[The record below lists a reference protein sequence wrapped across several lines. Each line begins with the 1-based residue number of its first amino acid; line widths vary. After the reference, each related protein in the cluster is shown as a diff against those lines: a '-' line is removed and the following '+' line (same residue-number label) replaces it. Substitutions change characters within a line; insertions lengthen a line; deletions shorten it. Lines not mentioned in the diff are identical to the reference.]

1 MTRAC
6 AFEGSAPRQHKEL
19 VKTVQLEGQVLLKII
34 QHCSEALPQLVTGQL
49 LGLDVGQQLEVTD
62 CFAFPA
68 AVADDDAEAESAG
81 ANYQLEM
88 MRCLREVN
96 VDNNTVGWY
105 QSANMGTFQTLELIE
120 TFINYHENIKKCV
133 CIIYD
138 PQRSSR
144 GNLALKAV
152 RLKESFIELSKEQK
166 LTLKGFREAGL
177 SWRDIFVELPIKVR
191 NSNLVQAL
199 VADLIP
205 APTATQADVDKL
217 NLSVAPFLER
227 NIQSLVECVDDIVQ
241 EQQKVTMYHK
251 TVARQQQL
259 YSAWLVK
266 RRQENTQRLQDN
278 LEALPEEDP
287 TLFKPIPEPSML
299 DNYLVTNQIATY
311 CDQINIAASE
321 AIQKLFLMESMQKA
335 GL

>member
-1 MTRAC
+1 MEAI
-6 AFEGSAPRQHKEL
+6 APKPHKEL

-34 QHCSEALPQLVTGQL
+34 QHCTEALPQNVTGQL

-68 AVADDDAEAESAG
+68 TVADDDSEAESAG

-105 QSANMGTFQTLELIE
+105 QSANMGTFQTVELIE

-144 GNLALKAV
+144 GSIALKAI

-166 LTLKGFREAGL
+166 LTLKGFREANL
-177 SWRDIFVELPIKVR
+177 SWRDIFVELPIRIR

-199 VADLIP
+199 VADLMP
-205 APTATQADVDKL
+205 APTATQADVERL
-217 NLSVAPFLER
+217 NLSSAPFLER
-227 NIQSLVECVDDIVQ
+227 NIQSLLECVDDIVA

-251 TVARQQQL
+251 NVARQQQA
-259 YSAWLVK
+259 YAVWLAK
-266 RRQENTQRLQDN
+266 RRQENQQRQADN
-278 LEALPEEDP
+278 QEPLPEEDP
-287 TLFKPIPEPSML
+287 NLFKPIPEPSML

-311 CDQINIAASE
+311 CDQVNVAAGE
-321 AIQKLFLMESMQKA
+321 TIQKLFLMEGMQKA

>member
-1 MTRAC
+1 MAC
-6 AFEGSAPRQHKEL
+6 R
-19 VKTVQLEGQVLLKII
+19 
-34 QHCSEALPQLVTGQL
+34 
-49 LGLDVGQQLEVTD
+49 
-62 CFAFPA
+62 
-68 AVADDDAEAESAG
+68 
-81 ANYQLEM
+81 
-88 MRCLREVN
+88 
-96 VDNNTVGWY
+96 Y
-105 QSANMGTFQTLELIE
+105 QSANMGTFQTIELIE

-144 GNLALKAV
+144 GNLALKAI
-152 RLKESFIELSKEQK
+152 RLKESLIELSKEQK
-166 LTLKGFREAGL
+166 LTLKGFREANL

-199 VADLIP
+199 VADLMP
-205 APTATQADVDKL
+205 APTASQADVDRL

-227 NIQSLVECVDDIVQ
+227 NIQSLVECVDDVVQ

-251 TVARQQQL
+251 NVAKQQQT
-259 YSAWLVK
+259 YASWLQK

-287 TLFKPIPEPSML
+287 TLLKPIPEPSML

-311 CDQINIAASE
+311 CDQINFAASE